1 MKFTSPKAGCLF
13 ASLLLIW
20 LGVYAPTVSAGVML
34 NGTRIILN
42 ADERNTSTIV
52 SNITSNDYAVQV
64 WLNDSTDSDK
74 ILAPFIAMPALF
86 RVRAGEEQVVRVIKT
101 PGQLPVDRES
111 VFYFNAQEIPIA
123 SKQDVNALKVAIR
136 TRIKLFYRPA
146 ALKMKVT
153 QAPAS
158 LQWQLTKSASG
169 SVLRVTNPSPYHVTF
184 VGVRVLGAGKNVE
197 VSDVDMIEP
206 FSTHTYPIGQAL
218 GTLQA
223 DVEFSVINDYGGNS
237 DIYRIKTSS

>member
-1 MKFTSPKAGCLF
+1 
-13 ASLLLIW
+13 
-20 LGVYAPTVSAGVML
+20 
-34 NGTRIILN
+34 
-42 ADERNTSTIV
+42 
-52 SNITSNDYAVQV
+52 
-64 WLNDSTDSDK
+64 
-74 ILAPFIAMPALF
+74 
-86 RVRAGEEQVVRVIKT
+86 
-101 PGQLPVDRES
+101 
-111 VFYFNAQEIPIA
+111 
-123 SKQDVNALKVAIR
+123 
-136 TRIKLFYRPA
+136 
-146 ALKMKVT
+146 MKVT